1 MRVLAEF
8 IMRGRMQACLVGVF
22 GSLLPFV
29 SVSTIGLV
37 TLRKGAAEGF
47 IVSLWVIL
55 PLLLS
60 YMFSASSPF
69 MAVVSGVALIN
80 MALVANA
87 HRVTADW
94 NFSLGIATLSGVV
107 LVCLAALLFQAEMND
122 FVNELEEMLATA
134 SEQSGQ
140 TMLVLTRNGF
150 LAFVAWVVIFN
161 TVIGLVLSRWWQA
174 LLYNPGGFQEE
185 FQMLRLSPKLSL
197 VCLSIFIAG
206 LALGGN
212 YQLWLRL
219 ASTPLLIGGLAIVHY
234 VVQHKGFGRQVLV
247 VMYVGL
253 FLFGPVLMVLLGA
266 LGAAD
271 SVMNFRTRLADD
283 KQS

>member
-219 ASTPLLIGGLAIVHY
+219 ASIPLLIGGLAIVHY

-247 VMYVGL
+247 VIYVGL
-253 FLFGPVLMVLLGA
+253 ILFGPVLMVLLGA

>member
-60 YMFSASSPF
+60 YMLSASSPF

-185 FQMLRLSPKLSL
+185 FQTLRLSPKLSL

-219 ASTPLLIGGLAIVHY
+219 ASIPLLIGGLAIVHY

-247 VMYVGL
+247 VIYVGL
-253 FLFGPVLMVLLGA
+253 ILFGPVLMVLLGA

>member
-1 MRVLAEF
+1 VRVLAEF
-8 IMRGRMQACLVGVF
+8 IMRGRLQACLVGVF

-37 TLRKGAAEGF
+37 TLRKGATEGSL
-47 IVSLWVIL
+47 VSLWVIL

-80 MALVANA
+80 IALVANA

-94 NFSLGIATLSGVV
+94 NFSLGAATVSGIV
-107 LVCLAALLFQAEMND
+107 LVCLAGLFFQADLND

-134 SEQSGQ
+134 SEPTGQ
-140 TMLVLTRNGF
+140 TKLALTRNGF

-161 TVIGLVLSRWWQA
+161 TVIGLVLARWWQA

-185 FQMLRLSPKLSL
+185 FHMLRLSPKLSL
-197 VCLSIFIAG
+197 VCLGIFITG

-212 YQLWLRL
+212 YQLWLSL
-219 ASTPLLIGGLAIVHY
+219 ASIPILIGGIAIVHC
-234 VVQHKGFGRQVLV
+234 VVQHKSFSLWVLV
-247 VMYVGL
+247 GMYLGL
-253 FLFGPVLMVLLGA
+253 FLFGPLLMVLLGA

-283 KQS
+283 NQS

>member
-219 ASTPLLIGGLAIVHY
+219 ASIPLLIGGLAIVHY
-234 VVQHKGFGRQVLV
+234 VVQHKRFGRQVLV

>member
-1 MRVLAEF
+1 VRVLAEF
-8 IMRGRMQACLVGVF
+8 IMRGRTQACLVGVF

-60 YMFSASSPF
+60 YMISASSPF
-69 MAVVSGVALIN
+69 MAVVSGVSLIN

-94 NFSLGIATLSGVV
+94 SFSLGIATLSGVV
-107 LVCLAALLFQAEMND
+107 LVCLAGLLFQADMND

-134 SEQSGQ
+134 AEQSGQ
-140 TMLVLTRNGF
+140 TMLALTRNGF

-185 FQMLRLSPKLSL
+185 FHMLRLSPKLSL

-219 ASTPLLIGGLAIVHY
+219 ASIPLLIGGVAVVHY

-247 VMYVGL
+247 VMYFGL

-266 LGAAD
+266 FGAAD
-271 SVMNFRTRLADD
+271 SVVNFRTRLADD
-283 KQS
+283 KQG

>member
-107 LVCLAALLFQAEMND
+107 LVCLAGLLFQAEMND

-185 FQMLRLSPKLSL
+185 FHMVRLSPKLSL
-197 VCLSIFIAG
+197 VCLTIFIAG

-219 ASTPLLIGGLAIVHY
+219 ASIPLLIGGLAIVHY

>member
-107 LVCLAALLFQAEMND
+107 LVCLAGLLFQAEMND

-185 FQMLRLSPKLSL
+185 FHMVRLSPKLSL

-219 ASTPLLIGGLAIVHY
+219 ASIPLLIGGLAIVHY

>member
-140 TMLVLTRNGF
+140 TMLVLTWNGF

-197 VCLSIFIAG
+197 VCLTIFIAG

-219 ASTPLLIGGLAIVHY
+219 ASIPLLIGGLAIVHY

>member
-107 LVCLAALLFQAEMND
+107 LVCLAGLFFQADLND
-122 FVNELEEMLATA
+122 FVNESEERLATA
-134 SEQSGQ
+134 SKQTGL
-140 TMLVLTRNGF
+140 TMLALTRNGV
-150 LAFVAWVVIFN
+150 LAFFAWVVIFN

-219 ASTPLLIGGLAIVHY
+219 ASIPLLIGGLAIVHY

>member
-219 ASTPLLIGGLAIVHY
+219 ASIPLLIGGLAIVHY

>member
-1 MRVLAEF
+1 VRVLAEF

-219 ASTPLLIGGLAIVHY
+219 ASIPLLIGGLAIVHY

>member
-219 ASTPLLIGGLAIVHY
+219 ASIPLLIGGLAIVHY
-234 VVQHKGFGRQVLV
+234 VVQHKSFSLWVLV
-247 VMYVGL
+247 GMYLGL
-253 FLFGPVLMVLLGA
+253 FLFGPLLMVLLGA

>member
-60 YMFSASSPF
+60 YMLSASSPF

-185 FQMLRLSPKLSL
+185 FQTLRLSPKLSL

-219 ASTPLLIGGLAIVHY
+219 ASIPLLIGGLAIVHY

>member
-107 LVCLAALLFQAEMND
+107 LVCLAGLLFQAEMND

-185 FQMLRLSPKLSL
+185 FHMLRLSPKLSL

-219 ASTPLLIGGLAIVHY
+219 ASIPLLIGGLAIVHY
-234 VVQHKGFGRQVLV
+234 VVQHKSFSLWVLV
-247 VMYVGL
+247 GMYLGL
-253 FLFGPVLMVLLGA
+253 FLFGPLLMVLLGA

>member
-87 HRVTADW
+87 HRVTAEW

-107 LVCLAALLFQAEMND
+107 LVCLAGLLFQAEMND

-219 ASTPLLIGGLAIVHY
+219 ASIPLLIGGLAIVHY

>member
-1 MRVLAEF
+1 MQVLAEF

-197 VCLSIFIAG
+197 VCLTIFIAG

-219 ASTPLLIGGLAIVHY
+219 ASIPLLIGGLAIVHY

>member
-8 IMRGRMQACLVGVF
+8 IMRGRLQACLVGVF

-37 TLRKGAAEGF
+37 TLRKGASEGSL
-47 IVSLWVIL
+47 VSLWVIL

-80 MALVANA
+80 IALVANA

-94 NFSLGIATLSGVV
+94 NFSLGAATVSGIV
-107 LVCLAALLFQAEMND
+107 LVCLAGLFFQADLND

-134 SEQSGQ
+134 SEQTGQ

-161 TVIGLVLSRWWQA
+161 TVIGLVLARWWQA

-219 ASTPLLIGGLAIVHY
+219 ASIPLLIGGLAIVHY

-247 VMYVGL
+247 VMYCGL

-283 KQS
+283 NQS

>member
-174 LLYNPGGFQEE
+174 LLYNSGGFQEE

-219 ASTPLLIGGLAIVHY
+219 ASIPLLIGGLAIVHY

>member
-107 LVCLAALLFQAEMND
+107 LVCLAGLLFQAEMND

-185 FQMLRLSPKLSL
+185 FQTLRLSPKLSL
-197 VCLSIFIAG
+197 VCLTIFIAG

-219 ASTPLLIGGLAIVHY
+219 ASIPLLIGGLAIVHY

>member
-185 FQMLRLSPKLSL
+185 FHMLRLSPKLSL

-219 ASTPLLIGGLAIVHY
+219 ASIPLLIGGLAIVHY

-247 VMYVGL
+247 VMYIGL

>member
-197 VCLSIFIAG
+197 VCLTIFIAG

-219 ASTPLLIGGLAIVHY
+219 ASIPLLIGGLAIVHY

>member
-150 LAFVAWVVIFN
+150 LAFVAWIVIFN

-219 ASTPLLIGGLAIVHY
+219 ASIPLLIGGLAIVHY

>member
-1 MRVLAEF
+1 
-8 IMRGRMQACLVGVF
+8 MRGRMQACLVGVF

-60 YMFSASSPF
+60 YMLSASSPF

-219 ASTPLLIGGLAIVHY
+219 ASIPLLIGGLAIVHY

>member
-69 MAVVSGVALIN
+69 MAVVSGIALIN

-140 TMLVLTRNGF
+140 TMLALTRNGF

-174 LLYNPGGFQEE
+174 LLFNPGGFQEE
-185 FQMLRLSPKLSL
+185 FHIVRLSPKLSL

-219 ASTPLLIGGLAIVHY
+219 ASIPLLIGGLAIVHY

-283 KQS
+283 NQS

>member
-8 IMRGRMQACLVGVF
+8 IMRGRMQACVVGVF

-134 SEQSGQ
+134 SQQSGQ

-219 ASTPLLIGGLAIVHY
+219 ASIPLLIGGLAIVHY

>member
-1 MRVLAEF
+1 VRVLAEF
-8 IMRGRMQACLVGVF
+8 IMRGRMQACVVGVF

-87 HRVTADW
+87 HRVAADW

-134 SEQSGQ
+134 SQQSGQ

-185 FQMLRLSPKLSL
+185 FHMLRLSPKLSL

-247 VMYVGL
+247 VMYIGL

-283 KQS
+283 NQS

>member
-1 MRVLAEF
+1 
-8 IMRGRMQACLVGVF
+8 MRGRLQACLVGVF

-37 TLRKGAAEGF
+37 TLRKGASEGSL
-47 IVSLWVIL
+47 VSLWVIL

-150 LAFVAWVVIFN
+150 LAFVAWIVIFN
-161 TVIGLVLSRWWQA
+161 TVIGLVLARWWQA

-185 FQMLRLSPKLSL
+185 FHMLRLSPKLSL

-212 YQLWLRL
+212 YQLWMRL
-219 ASTPLLIGGLAIVHY
+219 ASTPLLIGGIAIVHC
-234 VVQHKGFGRQVLV
+234 VVQYKSFSLWVLV
-247 VMYVGL
+247 GMYLGL
-253 FLFGPVLMVLLGA
+253 FLFGPLLMVLLGA

-283 KQS
+283 NQS

>member
-1 MRVLAEF
+1 VRVLAEF

-107 LVCLAALLFQAEMND
+107 LVCLAGLLFQAEMND

-219 ASTPLLIGGLAIVHY
+219 ASIPLLIGGLAIVHY

>member
-8 IMRGRMQACLVGVF
+8 IMRGRMQACVVGVF

-219 ASTPLLIGGLAIVHY
+219 ASIPLLIGGLAIVHY

>member
-1 MRVLAEF
+1 MQVLAEF

-107 LVCLAALLFQAEMND
+107 LVCLAGLLFQAEMND

-219 ASTPLLIGGLAIVHY
+219 ASIPLLIGGLAIVHY

>member
-94 NFSLGIATLSGVV
+94 NFSLGIATLSGVG

-185 FQMLRLSPKLSL
+185 FHMVRLSPKLSL

-219 ASTPLLIGGLAIVHY
+219 ASIPLLIGGLAIVHY

-247 VMYVGL
+247 VIYVGL
-253 FLFGPVLMVLLGA
+253 ILFGPVLMVLLGA

>member
-107 LVCLAALLFQAEMND
+107 LVCLAGLLFQAEMND

-219 ASTPLLIGGLAIVHY
+219 ASIPLLIGGLAIVHY

-247 VMYVGL
+247 VIYVGL
-253 FLFGPVLMVLLGA
+253 ILFGPVLMVLLGA

>member
-107 LVCLAALLFQAEMND
+107 LVCLAGLLFQAEMND

-219 ASTPLLIGGLAIVHY
+219 ASIPLLIGGLAIVHY

-271 SVMNFRTRLADD
+271 SVMNFRKRLADD

>member
-140 TMLVLTRNGF
+140 TMLALTRNGF

-185 FQMLRLSPKLSL
+185 FHMLRLSPKLSL

-219 ASTPLLIGGLAIVHY
+219 ASIPLLIGGLAIVHY

>member
-185 FQMLRLSPKLSL
+185 FHMLRLSPKLSL

-219 ASTPLLIGGLAIVHY
+219 ASIPLLIGGLAIVHY
-234 VVQHKGFGRQVLV
+234 VVQHKSFSLWVLV
-247 VMYVGL
+247 GMYLGL
-253 FLFGPVLMVLLGA
+253 FLFGPLLMVLLGA

>member
-1 MRVLAEF
+1 
-8 IMRGRMQACLVGVF
+8 MQACLVGVF

-60 YMFSASSPF
+60 YMISASSPF

-161 TVIGLVLSRWWQA
+161 TVIGLVLARWWQA

-185 FQMLRLSPKLSL
+185 FHMLRLSPKLSL

-219 ASTPLLIGGLAIVHY
+219 ASIPLLIGGLAIVHY
-234 VVQHKGFGRQVLV
+234 VVQHKSFSLWVLV
-247 VMYVGL
+247 GMYLGL
-253 FLFGPVLMVLLGA
+253 FLFGPLLMVLLGA

-283 KQS
+283 NQS

>member
-107 LVCLAALLFQAEMND
+107 LVCLAGLLFQAEMND

-185 FQMLRLSPKLSL
+185 FQTLRLSPKLSL

-219 ASTPLLIGGLAIVHY
+219 ASIPLLIGGLAIVHY

-247 VMYVGL
+247 VIYVGL
-253 FLFGPVLMVLLGA
+253 ILFGPVLMVLLGA

>member
-60 YMFSASSPF
+60 YMFSVSSPF

-185 FQMLRLSPKLSL
+185 FHMLRLSPKLSL

-219 ASTPLLIGGLAIVHY
+219 ASIPLLIGGLAIVHY

>member
-140 TMLVLTRNGF
+140 TMLALTRNGF

-185 FQMLRLSPKLSL
+185 FHMVRLSPKLSL

-219 ASTPLLIGGLAIVHY
+219 ASIPLLIGGLAIVHY

-283 KQS
+283 NQS

>member
-107 LVCLAALLFQAEMND
+107 LVCLAGLLFQAEMND

-219 ASTPLLIGGLAIVHY
+219 ASIPLLIGGLAIVHY
-234 VVQHKGFGRQVLV
+234 VVQHKGFSRWVLV